1 MPPQIDLIQLP
12 KELGR
17 RNGEPGLAD
26 DDMAVRHR
34 VQILKDLAPSF
45 GQRGTARDA
54 ESHIR
59 ADFFGKR
66 LQLFPAHV
74 RTEQPIHSA
83 QHRCRVRRTACH
95 PRTDGDFFL
104 HADTDPLILNP
115 LFCAEQLCRPHG
127 KIAPVGRNVPEIA
140 GRADSGLIGSFQL
153 NDIGQRDRLH
163 HHQHLVIPV
172 AAFLC
177 DIQGQIQFCV
187 CRFPDFLFQIP
198 ALSFPLSFSGLR
210 SGPSAVPDRKG
221 IPAAHKASP

>member
-74 RTEQPIHSA
+74 RAEQPIHSA

-104 HADTDPLILNP
+104 HADTDPLVLNP
-115 LFCAEQLCRPHG
+115 LLCAEQLCRPHG

-140 GRADSGLIGSFQL
+140 GRADSGLTGFFQL
-153 NDIGQRDRLH
+153 NGIGLRHPGSDSVLRMPLPG
-163 HHQHLVIPV
+163 L
-172 AAFLC
+172 
-177 DIQGQIQFCV
+177 
-187 CRFPDFLFQIP
+187 
-198 ALSFPLSFSGLR
+198 PLSISSPQLSTFLLRPSYRSFGCSGSKRYTR
-210 SGPSAVPDRKG
+210 SS
-221 IPAAHKASP
+221 